1 MALGELCGSGK
12 QATHPSMAMTMPQP
26 GPPAPLVDYLESD
39 TFAPPPPPPP
49 PPAPSTIL
57 SAWSRLRDSSS
68 SPAAALE
75 TLHLH
80 RRALRLSAAH
90 VSLLLPLLP
99 VHPRLVAPLL
109 AASPHLL
116 PASLPAALP
125 LSPLLL
131 LLGARASARS
141 AKDLPNNASLGSSTA
156 KNLGSGESGNSHDD
170 EPVVAVSRILEDME
184 QGDQSIDD
192 LDHLALAGIGY
203 VLASADEVQ
212 FRRILVSLFRICGRI
227 GNLAV
232 GVRVL
237 KLVEWLVMGL
247 VESRKMRKVQVLF
260 EIVSPEKCEGE
271 GYVLFPV
278 VMAACG
284 GLRALRVA
292 SARYRLDFD
301 PRLKEA
307 PERTIQFAAERAV
320 LEGRRAD
327 DQRILVQCLAMGLT
341 RCGQVAFHESV
352 LQCVCMGLLKE
363 LLPLP
368 DMLRMSVE
376 SAEGNSA
383 EVVKAQVNQHLDS
396 VLFKEAGPVTGVFC
410 NQYSYAIE
418 KAKTFVETC
427 VWEYA
432 QELYCHLRAAVLLHR
447 GKQDDLLMGFDK
459 IAEAAFLMVVVFAA
473 EVTKHRLNANSLEGF
488 QPEVAARILVAFSCV
503 EHLRRLRLPEY
514 TEAVRRAVLANQEN
528 AAAIALFIESMPSY
542 TELTSKPD
550 LPTLAGTRYIWHRD
564 DVETSRMLFY
574 LRVVPTCVGLIPAH
588 MIRDKVASIM
598 FLYLQHSNEKVT
610 SASHSVM
617 VSFLS
622 SGNDPDQ
629 DDRTALKEQL
639 TFYYMKRSLEAYPGV
654 TPFEGL
660 ASGVAALVRH
670 LPAGSPAI
678 LFCIHSLVVKA
689 KDLCDTA
696 KVQDK
701 SLWRSWEESTEPCK
715 KILDLLLRLIF
726 LVDIQSFPYL
736 LKEVAEFVTLLPK
749 EGQGALLDD
758 MYARVAESDDVT
770 RKPVLVSW
778 LQSLS
783 YISSQSSCE
792 KSHSKVTGASS
803 VGSDELS
810 LNRTMARL

>member
-1 MALGELCGSGK
+1 M
-12 QATHPSMAMTMPQP
+12 
-26 GPPAPLVDYLESD
+26 
-39 TFAPPPPPPP
+39 
-49 PPAPSTIL
+49 
-57 SAWSRLRDSSS
+57 
-68 SPAAALE
+68 
-75 TLHLH
+75 
-80 RRALRLSAAH
+80 
-90 VSLLLPLLP
+90 
-99 VHPRLVAPLL
+99 
-109 AASPHLL
+109 
-116 PASLPAALP
+116 
-125 LSPLLL
+125 
-131 LLGARASARS
+131 
-141 AKDLPNNASLGSSTA
+141 
-156 KNLGSGESGNSHDD
+156 
-170 EPVVAVSRILEDME
+170 LEDVE
-184 QGDQSIDD
+184 QGGQSIDD

-203 VLASADEVQ
+203 ALASADEVQ
-212 FRRILVSLFRICGRI
+212 FRRILVSLLRICGRI
-227 GNLAV
+227 GSLAV

-237 KLVEWLVMGL
+237 KLVEWLVIGF

-260 EIVSPEKCEGE
+260 EMILPEKCETE

-301 PRLKEA
+301 PRLKEV
-307 PERTIQFAAERAV
+307 PERTIRFAAERVV

-327 DQRILVQCLAMGLT
+327 DQRILVQCIALGLT
-341 RCGQVAFHESV
+341 RCGQVMFHESV
-352 LQCVCMGLLKE
+352 LQCICMGLLKE

-376 SAEGNSA
+376 IAEGKSAEF
-383 EVVKAQVNQHLDS
+383 VKAQVNQHLDS
-396 VLFKEAGPVTGVFC
+396 VLFKEAGPVTGVLC
-410 NQYSYAIE
+410 NQYSCAND
-418 KAKTFVETC
+418 KAKNFVETC

-432 QELYCHLRAAVLLHR
+432 QEIYCHLRAALLLHR
-447 GKQDDLLMGFDK
+447 GKQDDLITEIDK
-459 IAEAAFLMVVVFAA
+459 IAEASFLMVVVFAA
-473 EVTKHRLNANSLEGF
+473 EVTKHRLNAKSSESF
-488 QPEVAARILVAFSCV
+488 QPEVAARILVAFSSV

-514 TEAVRRAVLANQEN
+514 TEAVRRAVLVNQEN

-542 TELTSKPD
+542 AELTNQPD
-550 LPTLAGTRYIWHRD
+550 LPSLAGTKYIWHRD
-564 DVETSRMLFY
+564 EVQTSRILFY

-598 FLYLQHSNEKVT
+598 FLYLQHPNEKVT

-622 SGNDPDQ
+622 SGSGTDQ

-639 TFYYMKRSLEAYPGV
+639 IFYYIKRSLEAYPGV
-654 TPFEGL
+654 TPFDGL

-696 KVQDK
+696 MIQDK

-715 KILDLLLRLIF
+715 KTLDLLLRLIF

-736 LKEVAEFVTLLPK
+736 LKELAEFVTLLPK
-749 EGQGALLDD
+749 EAQDVLLDD
-758 MYARVAESDDVT
+758 MHAHVAESDDVT

-783 YISSQSSCE
+783 YISSQSSRSE
-792 KSHSKVTGASS
+792 SRSKATSASS
-803 VGSDELS
+803 VGSDELT

>member
-1 MALGELCGSGK
+1 MA
-12 QATHPSMAMTMPQP
+12 AAPPRR
-26 GPPAPLVDYLESD
+26 GPAAPAAVSASAAPLADHLESA

-49 PPAPSTIL
+49 LPSPATIL
-57 SAWSRLRDSSS
+57 SAWSRLRDPASSS
-68 SPAAALE
+68 SPADALAALE

-80 RRALRLSAAH
+80 RRALRLSSAH
-90 VSLLLPLLP
+90 VALLLPLLP
-99 VHPRLVAPLL
+99 LHPHLVAPLL

-116 PASLPAALP
+116 PASLPDSLP
-125 LSPLLL
+125 VSPRLL
-131 LLGARASARS
+131 LLGARAFAKS
-141 AKDLPNNASLGSSTA
+141 AKDLPSNSSFGNPASTA
-156 KNLGSGESGNSHDD
+156 KNLGSGEPANGRDD
-170 EPVVAVSRILEDME
+170 DDPVVAVGRMLEDVE
-184 QGDQSIDD
+184 QGSQRFDD
-192 LDHLALAGIGY
+192 LDHLAIAGIGY
-203 VLASADEVQ
+203 ALASADEVQ
-212 FRRILVSLFRICGRI
+212 FRRILVSLLRICGRI

-237 KLVEWLVMGL
+237 KLVEWLVIGF

-260 EIVSPEKCEGE
+260 EVISPEKCEGE
-271 GYVLFPV
+271 DYVLFPV

-307 PERTIQFAAERAV
+307 PERTIRFSAERVV
-320 LEGRRAD
+320 LEGRLAD
-327 DQRILVQCLAMGLT
+327 DQRILVQCIALGLT
-341 RCGQVAFHESV
+341 QCGQIMFHESV

-376 SAEGNSA
+376 SAEGSSV
-383 EVVKAQVNQHLDS
+383 EVVKAKLNQHLDS
-396 VLFKEAGPVTGVFC
+396 VLFKEAGPVTGVLC
-410 NQYSYAIE
+410 SQYSSADY
-418 KAKTFVETC
+418 KAKNFVETC

-432 QELYCHLRAAVLLHR
+432 HEIYCHLRAALLLHR
-447 GKQDDLLMGFDK
+447 GKQDDLITAIDK
-459 IAEAAFLMVVVFAA
+459 IAEASFLMVVVFAA
-473 EVTKHRLNANSLEGF
+473 EVTKHRLNAKASEGF

-514 TEAVRRAVLANQEN
+514 TEAVRRAVLVNQEN

-542 TELTSKPD
+542 AELTNQPD
-550 LPTLAGTRYIWHRD
+550 LPSLAGTRYIWHRD
-564 DVETSRMLFY
+564 EVQTSRILFY

-622 SGNDPDQ
+622 SGNDTDQ

-639 TFYYMKRSLEAYPGV
+639 IFYYIKRSLEAYPGV
-654 TPFEGL
+654 TPFDGL

-678 LFCIHSLVVKA
+678 MFCIHSLVVKA

-696 KVQDK
+696 MVQDK

-715 KILDLLLRLIF
+715 KTLDLLLRLIF

-736 LKEVAEFVTLLPK
+736 LKELAEFVTLLPK
-749 EGQGALLDD
+749 EGQDALLDD
-758 MYARVAESDDVT
+758 MHAHVAESDDVT

-783 YISSQSSCE
+783 YISSQSSRSE
-792 KSHSKVTGASS
+792 SRRATSAASVASH
-803 VGSDELS
+803 ELS

>member
-1 MALGELCGSGK
+1 MA
-12 QATHPSMAMTMPQP
+12 TPPP
-26 GPPAPLVDYLESD
+26 RPAPAAPATAASLLDHLEAA
-39 TFAPPPPPPP
+39 TFAPPLPAPPPPS
-49 PPAPSTIL
+49 PSTIL
-57 SAWSRLRDSSS
+57 SAWSRLRDPSS
-68 SPAAALE
+68 SPAAALAALE

-80 RRALRLSAAH
+80 RRALRLSSDH

-116 PASLPAALP
+116 PASLPDSLP
-125 LSPLLL
+125 RSPRLL
-131 LLGARASARS
+131 LLGALAASKI
-141 AKDLPNNASLGSSTA
+141 AKKRPDNRTLWSSNT
-156 KNLGSGESGNSHDD
+156 KNLGSGESGHGHEDD
-170 EPVVAVSRILEDME
+170 PVVAVIRILEDME
-184 QGDQSIDD
+184 QGDESINDF
-192 LDHLALAGIGY
+192 DHLALAGTGY
-203 VLASADEVQ
+203 ALASADEVQ
-212 FRRILVSLFRICGRI
+212 FRGILVSLFRICRMI
-227 GNLAV
+227 GNLDV

-237 KLVEWLVMGL
+237 KLVEWLVMGC

-260 EIVSPEKCEGE
+260 EMISPDKCEGE

-307 PERTIQFAAERAV
+307 PERTIQYAAEKAV
-320 LEGRRAD
+320 VQGRFAD
-327 DQRILVQCLAMGLT
+327 DQRLLVQCLTLGLS

-352 LQCVCMGLLKE
+352 LHCVCMGLLKE

-368 DMLRMSVE
+368 DMLRMSVA

-383 EVVKAQVNQHLDS
+383 EVVKARVNQHLDS
-396 VLFKEAGPVTGVFC
+396 VLYNEAGP
-410 NQYSYAIE
+410 
-418 KAKTFVETC
+418 
-427 VWEYA
+427 
-432 QELYCHLRAAVLLHR
+432 ELYCNLRAAVLMHQ
-447 GKQDDLLMGFDK
+447 GKQDDLLTGIDK

-473 EVTKHRLNANSLEGF
+473 KVTEHRLKAKPSEGF
-488 QPEVAARILVAFSCV
+488 RPEVAARILVAFSCL

-514 TEAVRRAVLANQEN
+514 TEAVRHAVLANQEN
-528 AAAIALFIESMPSY
+528 AAASALFIDSMPLY
-542 TELTSKPD
+542 AELTSKPD
-550 LPTLAGTRYIWHRD
+550 LLALDGTRYVWYRD
-564 DVETSRMLFY
+564 EVQTSRVLFY
-574 LRVVPTCVGLIPAH
+574 LRVIPTCVGLIPAH
-588 MIRDKVASIM
+588 MIRDKLASIM
-598 FLYLQHSNEKVT
+598 FLYLQHPNEKVT

-622 SGNDPDQ
+622 SGNDTDQ
-629 DDRTALKEQL
+629 DDRTSLKEQL
-639 TFYYMKRSLEAYPGV
+639 SFFYIERTLEAYPGI

-696 KVQDK
+696 QLQDK
-701 SLWRSWEESTEPCK
+701 SLWRSWEESTGPCK

-736 LKEVAEFVTLLPK
+736 LKELAEFITLLPK
-749 EGQGALLDD
+749 EGQDVLLDD
-758 MYARVAESDDVT
+758 MHTHVAESDDVT

-783 YISSQSSCE
+783 YISSQASRTG
-792 KSHSKVTGASS
+792 SHGKAASAS
-803 VGSDELS
+803 HVGSDELS

>member
-1 MALGELCGSGK
+1 MA
-12 QATHPSMAMTMPQP
+12 TPPPRP
-26 GPPAPLVDYLESD
+26 GPAAPLADRLESA

-49 PPAPSTIL
+49 PPSPSAIL
-57 SAWSRLRDSSS
+57 SAWSRLREPSSS
-68 SPAAALE
+68 SPAVALAALE

-80 RRALRLSAAH
+80 RRALRLSSAH
-90 VSLLLPLLP
+90 VALLLPLLP
-99 VHPRLVAPLL
+99 LHPRLVAPLL
-109 AASPHLL
+109 ATSPHLL
-116 PASLPAALP
+116 PASLPDSLP
-125 LSPLLL
+125 VSPRLL
-131 LLGARASARS
+131 LLGARAFAKS
-141 AKDLPNNASLGSSTA
+141 AKDPPSGASLGSATA
-156 KNLGSGESGNSHDD
+156 KNLGGGESASGHDD
-170 EPVVAVSRILEDME
+170 DPVLAVGRMLEDVE
-184 QGDQSIDD
+184 QGGQSIDD

-203 VLASADEVQ
+203 ALASADEVQ
-212 FRRILVSLFRICGRI
+212 FRRILVSLLRICGRI

-237 KLVEWLVMGL
+237 KLVEWLVMGF

-260 EIVSPEKCEGE
+260 EMISPETCESE

-307 PERTIQFAAERAV
+307 PERTIRFAAERVV
-320 LEGRRAD
+320 LEGRPAD
-327 DQRILVQCLAMGLT
+327 DQHILVQCVTLGLT
-341 RCGQVAFHESV
+341 QCGRVMFHEPV
-352 LQCVCMGLLKE
+352 LQCICMGLLKE

-368 DMLRMSVE
+368 GMLRMSVE
-376 SAEGNSA
+376 SVEGNA
-383 EVVKAQVNQHLDS
+383 ADVVKAKVNQHLDS
-396 VLFKEAGPVTGVFC
+396 VLFKEAGPVTGVLC
-410 NQYSYAIE
+410 NHYSYAGSM
-418 KAKTFVETC
+418 AKEFVETC

-432 QELYCHLRAAVLLHR
+432 QEIYCHLRAAVLLHR
-447 GKQDDLLMGFDK
+447 GKQDDLITAIDK
-459 IAEAAFLMVVVFAA
+459 IAEASFLMVVVFAA
-473 EVTKHRLNANSLEGF
+473 EVTKHRLIAKSLEGF
-488 QPEVAARILVAFSCV
+488 QPEVAAKILVAFSCV

-528 AAAIALFIESMPSY
+528 AAAVTLFIESMPSY
-542 TELTSKPD
+542 AELTSQPD
-550 LPTLAGTRYIWHRD
+550 FPSLAGTRYIWHKD
-564 DVETSRMLFY
+564 EVQTSRILFY

-622 SGNDPDQ
+622 SGNDADQ
-629 DDRTALKEQL
+629 DDRTILKEQL
-639 TFYYMKRSLEAYPGV
+639 IFYYIKRSLEAYPGV
-654 TPFEGL
+654 TPFDGL
-660 ASGVAALVRH
+660 ASGVAAIVRH
-670 LPAGSPAI
+670 IPAGSPAI

-715 KILDLLLRLIF
+715 KTLDLLLRLIF

-736 LKEVAEFVTLLPK
+736 LKELAEFVTLLPK
-749 EGQGALLDD
+749 EGQDALLDD
-758 MYARVAESDDVT
+758 MHAHVAESDDVT

-783 YISSQSSCE
+783 YISSQWSRSE
-792 KSHSKVTGASS
+792 SHSKATNASS
-803 VGSDELS
+803 VASDELT

>member
-1 MALGELCGSGK
+1 MA
-12 QATHPSMAMTMPQP
+12 AAPPRP
-26 GPPAPLVDYLESD
+26 GPAAPATVSASAAPLADHLESA

-49 PPAPSTIL
+49 PPPPATIL
-57 SAWSRLRDSSS
+57 SAWSRLRDGGS
-68 SPAAALE
+68 SPADALE

-80 RRALRLSAAH
+80 RRALRLSSAH
-90 VSLLLPLLP
+90 VALLLPLLP
-99 VHPRLVAPLL
+99 LHPRLVAPLL
-109 AASPHLL
+109 TASPHLL
-116 PASLPAALP
+116 PASLPDSLP
-125 LSPLLL
+125 ISPRLL
-131 LLGARASARS
+131 LLGARAFSKSAN
-141 AKDLPNNASLGSSTA
+141 DLPSNSSFGNPASSS
-156 KNLGSGESGNSHDD
+156 KNLGGGESANGREDND
-170 EPVVAVSRILEDME
+170 PVVAVSRMLEDME
-184 QGDQSIDD
+184 QGGRSIDD

-203 VLASADEVQ
+203 TLASADEVQ

-237 KLVEWLVMGL
+237 KLVEWLVIGF
-247 VESRKMRKVQVLF
+247 VELRKMRKVQVLF
-260 EIVSPEKCEGE
+260 DMISPEKCEGE
-271 GYVLFPV
+271 DYVLFPV

-307 PERTIQFAAERAV
+307 PERTVRFAAEKVV
-320 LEGRRAD
+320 LEGMPASD
-327 DQRILVQCLAMGLT
+327 DQRILVQCIALGLT
-341 RCGQVAFHESV
+341 QCGQVKFHESL

-376 SAEGNSA
+376 NAEGNSV
-383 EVVKAQVNQHLDS
+383 EVVKAKVNQHLDS
-396 VLFKEAGPVTGVFC
+396 VLFKEAGPGTGVLC
-410 NQYSYAIE
+410 NQYSYAGD
-418 KAKTFVETC
+418 KAKNFVETC
-427 VWEYA
+427 VWDYA
-432 QELYCHLRAAVLLHR
+432 HEIYCHLRAALLLHR
-447 GKQDDLLMGFDK
+447 GKQDDLITAIDK
-459 IAEAAFLMVVVFAA
+459 IAEASFLMVVVFAA
-473 EVTKHRLNANSLEGF
+473 EVTKHRLNAKASEGF

-514 TEAVRRAVLANQEN
+514 TEAVRRAVLVNQEN
-528 AAAIALFIESMPSY
+528 AAGVALFIESMPTY
-542 TELTSKPD
+542 AELTNQPD
-550 LPTLAGTRYIWHRD
+550 LPSLAGTRYIWHRD
-564 DVETSRMLFY
+564 EVQTSRILFY

-622 SGNDPDQ
+622 SGNDTDQ

-639 TFYYMKRSLEAYPGV
+639 IFYYIKRSLEAYPGV
-654 TPFEGL
+654 TPFDGL

-678 LFCIHSLVVKA
+678 MFCIHSLVVKA

-696 KVQDK
+696 MVQDK
-701 SLWRSWEESTEPCK
+701 SLWRSWEESTGPCK
-715 KILDLLLRLIF
+715 KMLDLLLRLIF
-726 LVDIQSFPYL
+726 LADIQSFPYL
-736 LKEVAEFVTLLPK
+736 LKELAEFVTLLPK
-749 EGQGALLDD
+749 EGQDALLDD
-758 MYARVAESDDVT
+758 MHAHVADSDDVT

-783 YISSQSSCE
+783 YISSQSSRSE
-792 KSHSKVTGASS
+792 SRSKATTTTTGAAS
-803 VGSDELS
+803 VASDELS